1 MPPFITIIVLSA
13 FPALLIVAA
22 LRDATS
28 MTIPNWISIALA
40 AAFAPAALAAGLGVA
55 EALACL
61 GVGIAALAIGVALFA
76 LRWIGGGD
84 AKLLAAAALWLGL
97 PGIASFLLWTA
108 LAGGA
113 LALVLLSARR
123 FAALSGLPAAPPAW
137 LARLLKP
144 EGDIPYGI
152 AIAAGA
158 LAAFTQSPL
167 TQAWSG

>member
-1 MPPFITIIVLSA
+1 MPPYVSIVALLA

-40 AAFAPAALAAGLGVA
+40 ATFAPAALVAGLSVT

-61 GVGIAALAIGVALFA
+61 GVGVATLAIGVGLFA

-84 AKLLAAAALWLGL
+84 AKLLAGAALWLGL
-97 PGIASFLLWTA
+97 PGIAPFLLWTA

-113 LALVLLSARR
+113 LALVLLGTRR
-123 FAALSGLPAAPPAW
+123 LVALSGLPAPSPAW
-137 LARLLKP
+137 LAQLLKP

-152 AIAAGA
+152 AIATGA
-158 LAAFTQSPL
+158 LAAFAQSPL